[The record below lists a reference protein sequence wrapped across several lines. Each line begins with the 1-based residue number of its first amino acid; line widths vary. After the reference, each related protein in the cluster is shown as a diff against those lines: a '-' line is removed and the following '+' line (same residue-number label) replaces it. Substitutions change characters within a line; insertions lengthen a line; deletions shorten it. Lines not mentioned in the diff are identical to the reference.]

1 MRARRT
7 SPLIPCPAPATH
19 VPPTPCVGTQVRKLF
34 VEPEVL
40 PSAEVELKWTD
51 PDEAGL
57 VEFLVKEKVRESVCG
72 VCVCV
77 CVWAD

>member
-1 MRARRT
+1 M
-7 SPLIPCPAPATH
+7 
-19 VPPTPCVGTQVRKLF
+19 PPTPCVGAQVRKLF

-57 VEFLVKEKVRESVCG
+57 VEFLVKEKVREC

-77 CVWAD
+77 CGACLGGSGRRVRECAQPTLHAAPAP